1 MKKRS
6 FLAII
11 IAMFAIW
18 SCSNTGWQE
27 NELNVEPQPQTT
39 SMIEGVKVPN
49 PYSVEAMKAACEV
62 LYPTTRSGESVAD
75 EIIVA
80 THIYVRFLPADKEQM
95 DFLLETGW
103 ELFNYPLDVE
113 FEEDP
118 SEYHDPSL
126 SDEQITWQYTVL
138 PIDTTLPTDITYEIL
153 EECYIPDDDE
163 TEVETTAG
171 TIVDIAA
178 IEGVSVNYA
187 ETGVMDPSASTMAL
201 TRRTYTGTITVDG
214 YPVEGIKVRIVG
226 RLLSKTATTHAD
238 GTYSVTGRLGTSP
251 KTEICFVNSANH
263 ISYGY
268 NLALIMPTKVNIG
281 TARSINFTETNNLKG
296 WILSHMNRA
305 TCMYYDRCAELGLTQ
320 PPFGMRMWAIKYF
333 EGASCP
339 MFAHRTSYYINSLQR
354 YVTGC
359 FDNRTIANATERLLK
374 NLLYKFGPDICLC
387 DVESEPCASD
397 IYEYVFHELSHAT
410 HFSYMYNNAQWW
422 ANVIDYELDCILA
435 SDFEDPYGTLNTPNN
450 GHSGVA
456 EMWAHAVGNIFLKE
470 LFEQID
476 IRATSTPYPPRE
488 DGSYW
493 FKPEIIWGLY
503 LNGVPLSTLLGGL
516 KKEATSIQMYKQ
528 LLLSCYPQYTYYI
541 NQTFSQ
547 YGF

>member
-1 MKKRS
+1 
-6 FLAII
+6 
-11 IAMFAIW
+11 MFAIW
-18 SCSNTGWQE
+18 SCSNTEWQE

-39 SMIEGVKVPN
+39 STIEGVKVPN

-226 RLLSKTATTHAD
+226 RLLSKTAITRAD

-251 KTEICFVNSANH
+251 KTEICFVNPANY
-263 ISYGY
+263 IAFGYDY
-268 NLALIMPTKVNIG
+268 NLDLPSKVNLG
-281 TARSINFTETNNLKG
+281 TARSKNFTYSNNEKG
-296 WILSHMNRA
+296 WTLSHMNRA
-305 TCMYYDRCAELGLTQ
+305 TCMYYDRCAELGLTL
-320 PPFGMRMWAIKYF
+320 PPFSMRMWAIEHF

-339 MFAHRTSYYINSLQR
+339 MFAHGTSFYINSIQR

-359 FDNRTIANATERLLK
+359 IKNRTVANIAERLLR

-387 DVESEPCASD
+387 NVEDNRDA
-397 IYEYVFHELSHAT
+397 IYQHVFHELSHAT
-410 HFSYMYNNAQWW
+410 HFRYISNNAQWW
-422 ANVIDYELDCILA
+422 ANVVDYELDCILA
-435 SDFEDPYGTLNTPNN
+435 SDFEDPYGTINTPNN

-456 EMWAHAVGNIFLKE
+456 EMWAFAVGNIFYKE
-470 LFEQID
+470 LYEQID

-493 FKPEIIWGLY
+493 FKPEIIWDLY
-503 LNGVPLSTLLGGL
+503 LEGIPLTTLLSGL
-516 KKEATSIQMYKQ
+516 SNQATSIQIYKQ
-528 LLLSCYPQYTYYI
+528 IMISRYPQHTDVINYTC
-541 NQTFSQ
+541 SQ

>member
-1 MKKRS
+1 
-6 FLAII
+6 
-11 IAMFAIW
+11 MFAIW
-18 SCSNTGWQE
+18 SCSNTEWQE

-39 SMIEGVKVPN
+39 STIEGVKVPN

-226 RLLSKTATTHAD
+226 RLL
-238 GTYSVTGRLGTSP
+238 
-251 KTEICFVNSANH
+251 
-263 ISYGY
+263 
-268 NLALIMPTKVNIG
+268 
-281 TARSINFTETNNLKG
+281 
-296 WILSHMNRA
+296 
-305 TCMYYDRCAELGLTQ
+305 
-320 PPFGMRMWAIKYF
+320 
-333 EGASCP
+333 
-339 MFAHRTSYYINSLQR
+339 
-354 YVTGC
+354 
-359 FDNRTIANATERLLK
+359 
-374 NLLYKFGPDICLC
+374 
-387 DVESEPCASD
+387 
-397 IYEYVFHELSHAT
+397 
-410 HFSYMYNNAQWW
+410 
-422 ANVIDYELDCILA
+422 
-435 SDFEDPYGTLNTPNN
+435 
-450 GHSGVA
+450 
-456 EMWAHAVGNIFLKE
+456 
-470 LFEQID
+470 
-476 IRATSTPYPPRE
+476 
-488 DGSYW
+488 
-493 FKPEIIWGLY
+493 
-503 LNGVPLSTLLGGL
+503 
-516 KKEATSIQMYKQ
+516 
-528 LLLSCYPQYTYYI
+528 
-541 NQTFSQ
+541 
-547 YGF
+547 